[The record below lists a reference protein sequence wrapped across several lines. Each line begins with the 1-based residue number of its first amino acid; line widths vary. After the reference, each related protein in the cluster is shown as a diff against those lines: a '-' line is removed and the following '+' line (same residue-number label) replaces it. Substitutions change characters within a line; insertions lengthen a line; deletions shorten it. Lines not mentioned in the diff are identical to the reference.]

1 MAYIRRKKFA
11 DKLEWLEYNN
21 FSKDGIAYCITGDNT
36 YNIKD
41 WLKEQGCTYSPL
53 LKWHIAEPID
63 LPEGY
68 FIKEVKFDDI
78 YTWEDNDAW
87 EKESAK
93 GFLKKLFALEKE
105 PSNSEWIEGNIG
117 DRVRNMTAR
126 VMKIRGFNGAWGYTS
141 VYTFKSGE
149 NILTWFTQSDP
160 EIEEND
166 LIDITFTIKNFTEYL
181 GEKQTQISRPKIVK
195 IDVE

>member
-93 GFLKKLFALEKE
+93 GFLKKLFEVEKA
-105 PSNSEWIEGNIG
+105 PSNSEYIDAEIG
-117 DRVRNMTAR
+117 ERVRNLTAR
-126 VMKIRGFNGAWGYTS
+126 VDKIRGFNGAWGWTS
-141 VYTFKSGE
+141 LFIFKSGE
-149 NILTWFTQSDP
+149 NTITWFTQSCPD
-160 EIEEND
+160 IEEND
-166 LIDITFTIKNFTEYL
+166 IVDLTFTVKEFKEYM
-181 GEKQTQISRPKIVK
+181 GEKQTVATRAKVVK
-195 IDVE
+195 VGA

>member
-53 LKWHIAEPID
+53 LKWHISEPIE

-93 GFLKKLFALEKE
+93 GFLKKLFEVEKAL
-105 PSNSEWIEGNIG
+105 SNSEYIDAEIG
-117 DRVRNMTAR
+117 ERVRNLTAR
-126 VMKIRGFNGAWGYTS
+126 VDKIRGFNGAWGWTS
-141 VYTFKSGE
+141 LFIFKSGE
-149 NILTWFTQSDP
+149 NTITWFTQSCPD
-160 EIEEND
+160 IEEND
-166 LIDITFTIKNFTEYL
+166 IVDLTFTVKEFKEYM
-181 GEKQTQISRPKIVK
+181 GEKQTVATRAKVVK
-195 IDVE
+195 VGA